1 MLREIIQDVLD
12 QQVAQ
17 SALARELVAE
27 LEGRI
32 ISVTLRDLRLTLLLY
47 ADDDGV
53 HVLDG
58 WDGEPDATLVT
69 TVSGLFSLA
78 TAEARGAMQAGQ
90 LEIRGDAVV
99 AQRFGKLLKTAA
111 PDLEEAIAKVAG
123 EDAARPI
130 ANALRSFL
138 SWSSDVMDSLAQD
151 FGEYMTEESR
161 VAVGRNELED
171 FNRSVDRVRDDT
183 DRLDARLRRV
193 ERQR

>member
-1 MLREIIQDVLD
+1 MLRAVIQDVLD
-12 QQVAQ
+12 EQVAQ
-17 SALARELVAE
+17 STLARELVAE
-27 LEGRI
+27 LDGRI
-32 ISVTLRDLRLTLLLY
+32 ISVTLRDLHLTLLLY
-47 ADDDGV
+47 ADADGV

-69 TVSGLFSLA
+69 TVRGLFALA

-130 ANALRSFL
+130 ANALRSFM
-138 SWSSDVMDSLAQD
+138 SWSRDALDALAGDV
-151 FGEYMTEESR
+151 GEYVTEESR
-161 VAVGRNELED
+161 IAVGRNELED
-171 FNRSVDRVRDDT
+171 FNRSVDRVRDAT
-183 DRLDARLRRV
+183 DRLEARLRHA
-193 ERQR
+193 ERGT

>member
-1 MLREIIQDVLD
+1 MLREIIQRVLD

-17 SALARELVAE
+17 STLARELVAE
-27 LEGRI
+27 LDGRI

-58 WDGEPDATLVT
+58 WDGEPDAVLVT
-69 TVSGLFSLA
+69 TVRGLFTLA

-99 AQRFGKLLKTAA
+99 AQRFGKLLKSAA
-111 PDLEEAIAKVAG
+111 PDLEEAIARVTG
-123 EDAARPI
+123 DDTARPI
-130 ANALRSFL
+130 ARALRSFMG
-138 SWSSDVMDSLAQD
+138 WSRDAVDSLAQD
-151 FGEYMTEESR
+151 FGEYLTEESR

-171 FNRSVDRVRDDT
+171 FNRSVDRLRDGA
-183 DRLDARLRRV
+183 DRLDARLRRLG
-193 ERQR
+193 RGT